1 VPKKILLIFAISYT
15 IALAIFSLI
24 NVRSLPRLG
33 SNFDDKIFHAL
44 AYGLLVLSW
53 YVALNSLKKAKPIFI
68 AALFSIIYGIIL
80 EVLQGQVT
88 VSRNV
93 DVLDVL
99 ANCIGVMVMS
109 FFLIIRNRTIVKNL

>member
-1 VPKKILLIFAISYT
+1 VTKKILLIFAISYT
-15 IALAIFSLI
+15 IVLAIFSLI
-24 NVRSLPRLG
+24 NVGSLPRLG

-44 AYGLLVLSW
+44 AYGLLVLLW
-53 YVALNSLKKAKPIFI
+53 YFTLHSLKKAKPIFI

-88 VSRNV
+88 VARNV
-93 DVLDVL
+93 DILDVL
-99 ANCIGVMVMS
+99 ANCIGVVIVS